1 MAVAAEFLWRP
12 NERHMEEDTDA
23 VHILPTYEL
32 NPVMVAVSSLS
43 GMKSGSQCMRL
54 AVGENRTCFKL
65 FVGLTAASVGPT
77 PASGPRCQL
86 SRIGFTLRK

>member
-23 VHILPTYEL
+23 VHILPAYEL

-43 GMKSGSQCMRL
+43 GMKSGSQCMGL
-54 AVGENRTCFKL
+54 AVGENRTYHRL
-65 FVGLTAASVGPT
+65 LWAPHQPLVLGVGCLELA
-77 PASGPRCQL
+77 L
-86 SRIGFTLRK
+86 H